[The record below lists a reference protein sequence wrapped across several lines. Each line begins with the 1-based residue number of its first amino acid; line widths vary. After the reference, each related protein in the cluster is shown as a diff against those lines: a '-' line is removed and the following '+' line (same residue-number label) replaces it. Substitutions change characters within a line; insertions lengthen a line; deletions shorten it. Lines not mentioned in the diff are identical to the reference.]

1 MKQVINPTYTK
12 TLNCRGQLV
21 VLDKPA
27 VMGIVNLTPDSFY
40 DPSRKQGVEEAIQQA
55 VNHLDQGAMWLD
67 LGAVSTRP
75 GAEFVSEQEEMDRLL
90 PTLEALRKE
99 RPEALISID
108 TFRASVAK
116 TAIDLGAD
124 MINDV
129 TAGSDP
135 DLFQVVAAG
144 QVPLVMMH
152 SRGNPQNMQSLTQY
166 DHLVEDILLF
176 FSERCNQAR
185 ACGVM
190 DILVDPGF
198 GFAKTVEQNFALMRE
213 LHRFEVL
220 NRAILVGIS
229 RKSMIYKT
237 LNTDAAGALNGTT
250 ALLMFALQKGA
261 HILRVHDVKPAM
273 ECIALHQHLQ
283 VS

>member
-135 DLFQVVAAG
+135 DLFQVVATG
-144 QVPLVMMH
+144 RVPLVMMH

-250 ALLMFALQKGA
+250 ALHMFALQKGA

>member
-1 MKQVINPTYTK
+1 
-12 TLNCRGQLV
+12 
-21 VLDKPA
+21 
-27 VMGIVNLTPDSFY
+27 
-40 DPSRKQGVEEAIQQA
+40 
-55 VNHLDQGAMWLD
+55 
-67 LGAVSTRP
+67 
-75 GAEFVSEQEEMDRLL
+75 
-90 PTLEALRKE
+90 
-99 RPEALISID
+99 
-108 TFRASVAK
+108 
-116 TAIDLGAD
+116 
-124 MINDV
+124 
-129 TAGSDP
+129 
-135 DLFQVVAAG
+135 
-144 QVPLVMMH
+144 
-152 SRGNPQNMQSLTQY
+152 MQSLTQY

-250 ALLMFALQKGA
+250 ALHMFALQKGA